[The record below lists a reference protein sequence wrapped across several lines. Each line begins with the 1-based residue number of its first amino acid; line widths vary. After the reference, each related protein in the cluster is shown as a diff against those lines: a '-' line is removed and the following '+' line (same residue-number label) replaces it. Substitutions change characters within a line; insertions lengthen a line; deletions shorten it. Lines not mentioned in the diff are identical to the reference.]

1 MSSKAYACLHIK
13 PLKNT
18 ATLTR
23 AYKHNIERTS
33 DVENVDKSKTHL
45 NRHLI
50 ELPEGKDYNDMF
62 KQRIKEEGV
71 KNTRK
76 NQTKAVEFMLTYS
89 QKNVTDEFKID
100 EWCEKN
106 VEWLKENFGE
116 KNVVSVELHLD
127 ETTPHIHAI
136 VIPIVDKSLNATRM
150 LQSSKDQ
157 VAKNGMRGYTYLQ
170 DSYCEKMKEFGLQRG
185 LKKTGVKHTDLKDFY
200 SAYGEY
206 LDKNL
211 SEYKGEDPYEYAQK
225 VQEEHRLSMIDSYKE
240 IKELEREIVE
250 IKGEKEENNKILEQE
265 NEIKKLRE
273 QLENSKRREA
283 NEELLRNAELM
294 NLMMKGLKSKYY
306 DKEQSK
312 RIYDKFRESIAV
324 GEMIN
329 QGKSIDEIKNQI
341 RNRNENR

>member
-1 MSSKAYACLHIK
+1 MSNKAYACLHIK
-13 PLKNT
+13 SIKNLS
-18 ATLTR
+18 TLSK

-33 DVENVDKSKTHL
+33 DVENVDKSKTYL
-45 NRHLI
+45 NRHLVA
-50 ELPEGKDYNDMF
+50 LPEGKDYNDVF
-62 KQRIKEEGV
+62 KQKIKEEKIKTVG
-71 KNTRK
+71 K
-76 NQTKAVEFMLTYS
+76 NQTKAIEFMLTYS

-136 VIPIVDKSLNATRM
+136 VIPIVDKKLHATKM
-150 LQSSKDQ
+150 LQSTEEQRK
-157 VAKNGMRGYTYLQ
+157 KNGMRGYTYLQ
-170 DSYCEKMKEFGLQRG
+170 DSYYEKMKEFGLQRG
-185 LKKTGVKHTDLKDFY
+185 IKKTRVKHTDLKDFY

-211 SEYKGEDPYEYAQK
+211 SEYKGEDPYEYAKK

-312 RIYDKFRESIAV
+312 RIYDKFRESITV

-329 QGKSIDEIKNQI
+329 QGKDIEEIKNQI
-341 RNRNENR
+341 KNRQENR